1 MIKTG
6 QWAQGALRQV
16 VTDHVN
22 RFELMDDAY
31 LRERASDVRTWVA
44 ACWLTCRKTAA
55 TNLVYPDNTIL
66 VSEELTASHARR
78 SAGRQAGGLGLG
90 TRFG

>member
-1 MIKTG
+1 MKWTTVIKTG

-31 LRERASDVRTWVA
+31 LRERASDVQGPGSA
-44 ACWLTCRKTAA
+44 LCWLTCRKTASRPWS
-55 TNLVYPDNTIL
+55 TPTTP
-66 VSEELTASHARR
+66 SW
-78 SAGRQAGGLGLG
+78 SAKS
-90 TRFG
+90 